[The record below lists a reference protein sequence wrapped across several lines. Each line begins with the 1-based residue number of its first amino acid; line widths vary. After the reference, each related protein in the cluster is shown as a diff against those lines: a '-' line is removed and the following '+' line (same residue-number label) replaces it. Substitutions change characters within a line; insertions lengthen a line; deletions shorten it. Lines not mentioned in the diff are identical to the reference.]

1 MIMLCEDE
9 DEVDLFEEG
18 EDKLLTDDDI
28 LLLLLEECVNKPEP
42 AHRQYHRF
50 DIASL
55 SESEFL
61 TQFRFKR
68 SDMHA
73 LIRALRLKKMYT
85 GSNGIRWSAE
95 EGLCILLRRLCYP
108 NRLADLVP
116 LFGRH
121 RTELSHIINEMC
133 NEIYHLHKHRLDT
146 ISHSWLNF
154 DQMAEAIHAKGA
166 CLTNCWGF
174 LDGSQMRICRP
185 EEGQEAV
192 YNGHK
197 RQHSFKF
204 QSLMVPSGIIT
215 HFWGPFEGRR
225 HDSALYFFS
234 GLDEKISEVYDKDGN
249 QMCIYGDSAY
259 AARSYLLTPF
269 KGANLTPLETN
280 FNGNMSK
287 VRTCVEWGFGKICG
301 NFAFLAYHKNLKAH
315 LQAVGKY
322 YIVGAILTNA
332 HTCLY
337 GSQTGRYF
345 LLEPPT
351 LEQYFH

>member
-9 DEVDLFEEG
+9 EEFDLFGDEE
-18 EDKLLTDDDI
+18 KQLLTDEDI
-28 LLLLLEECVNKPEP
+28 LLMLLDDCNRKSDPIHL
-42 AHRQYHRF
+42 QYPRF
-50 DIASL
+50 TMTSF
-55 SESEFL
+55 SEQEFV
-61 TQFRFKR
+61 TQFCFKR
-68 SDMHA
+68 PDMPA
-73 LIRALRLKKMYT
+73 LMHSLHLKDNYM
-85 GSNGIRWSAE
+85 GSNGIKWTGE

-121 RTELSHIINEMC
+121 RTELSVIINDMC
-133 NEIYHLHKHRLDT
+133 NEIYQLHKHRINT
-146 ISHSWLNF
+146 INHPWLNF
-154 DQMAEAIHAKGA
+154 EQMAEAVHAKGA
-166 CLTNCWGF
+166 CLKNCWGF
-174 LDGSQMRICRP
+174 LDGSQMKICRP
-185 EEGQEAV
+185 GDGQEAV

-204 QSLMVPSGIIT
+204 QSLMLPTGIIA

-225 HDSALYFFS
+225 HDSAMYFFS
-234 GLDEKISEVYDKDGN
+234 GLDEQVSDVYDSHAQ

-269 KGANLTPLETN
+269 KGSNLSPLETQ

-287 VRTCVEWGFGKICG
+287 VRACVEWGFGKISG
-301 NFAFLAYHKNLKAH
+301 NFAFLDFHKNLKAR

-322 YIVGAILTNA
+322 YIVSAILTNA

-351 LEQYFH
+351 LDQYFH